1 MSITS
6 YITPIIILLIV
17 CLGFYKSKNTYDYF
31 IDGAAESIKMTFEI
45 MPNIIGIMVAMSMLK
60 ASGVINMIS
69 YALSPVLKLIGM
81 PSEIVPLALLRPIS
95 GSGALGIVDDILKTS
110 GPDSYAGRIASVMMG
125 STETTFY
132 TVAVYYGAA
141 KIKNIRHT
149 LVAALMADVTAI
161 LLTIIVCR
169 LFFRI

>member
-1 MSITS
+1 MNITS
-6 YITPIIILLIV
+6 YITPVLILLIV
-17 CLGFYKSKNTYDYF
+17 CFGFYKSKNTYDYF

-60 ASGVINMIS
+60 ASGLVNMIA

-81 PSEIVPLALLRPIS
+81 PAEIVPLALLRPIS

-141 KIKNIRHT
+141 KVKNIRHT

-161 LLTIIVCR
+161 ILSIIICR
-169 LFFRI
+169 IFFRI

>member
-1 MSITS
+1 LNITS
-6 YITPIIILLIV
+6 YITPVIILLIV
-17 CLGFYKSKNTYDYF
+17 CFGFYKSKNTYDYF

-60 ASGVINMIS
+60 ASGVVNMIA

-81 PSEIVPLALLRPIS
+81 PAEIVPLALLRPIS

-110 GPDSYAGRIASVMMG
+110 GPDSYAGRIASIMMG

-132 TVAVYYGAA
+132 TVAVYFGAVKA
-141 KIKNIRHT
+141 KNVRHT
-149 LVAALMADVTAI
+149 LLCALFAD
-161 LLTIIVCR
+161 IICAFVSVMVCR
-169 LFFRI
+169 VMF

>member
-1 MSITS
+1 MKITS
-6 YITPIIILLIV
+6 YITPVIILLVICFGV
-17 CLGFYKSKNTYDYF
+17 YKSKNTYDF
-31 IDGAAESIKMTFEI
+31 FVDGAAESIKMTFDI

-60 ASGVINMIS
+60 ASGAINMIA
-69 YALSPVLKLIGM
+69 YALSPVLKIIGM
-81 PSEIVPLALLRPIS
+81 PAEIVPLAFLRPIS

-110 GPDSYAGRIASVMMG
+110 GPDSYAGRIASIMMG

-141 KIKNIRHT
+141 KVKNIRHT
-149 LVAALMADVTAI
+149 LVAALAADITAI
-161 LLTIIVCR
+161 ICSIIVCR